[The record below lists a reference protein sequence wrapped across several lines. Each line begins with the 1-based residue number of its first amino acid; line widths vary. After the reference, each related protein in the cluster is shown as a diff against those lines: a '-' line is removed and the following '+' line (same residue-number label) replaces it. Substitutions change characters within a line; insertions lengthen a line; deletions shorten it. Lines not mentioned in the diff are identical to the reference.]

1 MTTRLKVS
9 APASIANLAVGYD
22 ILGVA
27 VDIVSDEILG
37 RLSSTEGIKIT
48 KITGDQ
54 KKLPLVWSKNTA
66 GVAIDQFLQK
76 IGKPKQGIEI
86 EIRKKIGIGTGLGS
100 SASSACAGVVLA
112 NELLGRPLDKKE
124 LLHPAIIGESAADGA
139 IHGDNVAPCLLG
151 GIQLVSDSQAG
162 DTHRVIAP
170 DGLYFTIVSQ
180 SMEILTSQSRAVLS
194 AELSLKKHIQ
204 QTANLG
210 GFLLGLQ
217 RHDFPL
223 IKKSLRDV
231 VIEPQR
237 KHLIPNFSELQ
248 EIALKEN
255 ALGCSI
261 SGAGPAIFALSQ
273 NSHIA
278 GLIKDQWEKYL
289 GDQKIE
295 FKSYLSPINHQG
307 TVKC

>member
-9 APASIANLAVGYD
+9 APASIANLSVGYD

-27 VDIVSDEILG
+27 VDICSDEILG
-37 RLSSTEGIKIT
+37 RLTETSGIHIS
-48 KITGDQ
+48 KITGDK
-54 KKLPLVWSKNTA
+54 KKLPLDWSKNTA
-66 GVAIDQFLQK
+66 GVAIQHFLDK
-76 IGKPKQGIEI
+76 IDRKDQGIDI

-100 SASSACAGVVLA
+100 SASSACAAVVLA

-124 LLHPAIIGESAADGA
+124 LLDSAIIGESAADGA

-151 GIQLVSDSQAG
+151 GIQLVSDSHQAKS
-162 DTHRVIAP
+162 HRVIAP
-170 DGLYFTIVSQ
+170 DGLYFTIVTQ
-180 SMEILTSQSRAVLS
+180 AVELLTSESREVLS
-194 AELSLKKHIQ
+194 PELSLKKHIKQ
-204 QTANLG
+204 SANLG

-223 IKKSLRDV
+223 IKSSLVDV
-231 VIEPQR
+231 IIEPQR
-237 KHLIPNFSELQ
+237 AHLVPNFRELQ
-248 EIALKEN
+248 ELALQEN

-273 NSHIA
+273 NSYIA
-278 GLIKDQWEKYL
+278 SLIEDKWSDYL
-289 GDQKIE
+289 TAKKVE
-295 FKSYLSPINHQG
+295 YKTYLSPINHLG